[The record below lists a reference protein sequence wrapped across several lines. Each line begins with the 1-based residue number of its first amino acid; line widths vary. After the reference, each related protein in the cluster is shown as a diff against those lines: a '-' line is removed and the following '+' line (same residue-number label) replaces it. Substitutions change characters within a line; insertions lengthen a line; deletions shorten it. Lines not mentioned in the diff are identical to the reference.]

1 MASYHLYGALIALV
15 CVLCYHN
22 ALNCGFVFDDISAIK
37 ENRDLRPHS
46 SIKNVFLND
55 FWGTPMHKEQSH
67 KSYRPLCVLTFRWN
81 YLLHGLEPAGY
92 HLVNVLLHTI
102 VSLMYFRMCA
112 MLLSE
117 MASFAAAL
125 LFAVHP
131 IHTEAVTGVV
141 GRAETLSSVFFLA
154 AFIFY
159 TKATRRKKST
169 GWRYLVLSM
178 LLVATAMLCKEQG
191 ITITGVCAIYEIF
204 VAQKI
209 RLGDIYHLARSMM
222 SGKSLALPTGWWPHE
237 ASRRLVVLCVTTV
250 ALLFA
255 RLQIMGSQLP
265 VFTRFDNPASVAV
278 TPVRQLS
285 YNYLVSVN
293 LWLLLFPCDLCC
305 DWTMGTVPLVES
317 FTDPRNLSTLGA
329 YTLIGVLAWVAFVE
343 NHRQKSAVVVMGLAF
358 MILPFLPAS
367 NLFFPVGFVIAERV
381 LYMPSMGFCLL
392 VAYGVHRL
400 SERWSRKATWCCLG
414 LLLLTHSLKTYHRNA
429 DWESEYSIFMSGL
442 KVNQRNAKL
451 FNNVGHALESEGNF
465 QEALQ
470 FFHKA
475 VSVQEDDV
483 GAHINVGRTY
493 NHLKMFKEAEMAYLK
508 AKSLLPKAKPGESYQ
523 ARIAPNHLNVFLNLA
538 NLISKN
544 ATRLEEAD
552 LLYRQAISMRSDYTQ
567 AYINRGDILIK
578 LNRTKEA
585 QEVYE
590 RALLYDSA
598 NPDIYYNLGV
608 VFLEQGKASQALA
621 YLDKALEFDPEHEQA
636 LLNSAILLQELGRP
650 ELRKI
655 ARERLLKLLVKD
667 EANERVH
674 FNLGMLAMD
683 DRNTDEAESWFRR
696 AVHLKQDF
704 RSALFNLALLLADDH
719 RPLEAAPFL
728 NQLVKYHPDHIKGL
742 ILLGDIYI
750 NNIKDLDAAEN
761 CYKRILQL
769 DPINIQGL
777 HNLCVVYVERGKL
790 VQAQACLSHA
800 HQLAP
805 GEEYIGRH
813 LQIVQT
819 RINRLRQ
826 SPEAS
831 REKEIAFADYDPHEF
846 GGTATAG
853 ATEASASGAS
863 AAHLLDDTIDFQLMK
878 NTVNSNN
885 NQPEEQQRA
894 DADNEANDGA
904 PIASGGPASSSDNNM
919 KTSLPHQHQHQQQQE
934 QQQHQVPEL
943 NGAHQGDPVFIES
956 EASATPSP
964 MVNDPHPG
972 GHGGSSSSGS
982 GSISSSSSNDATV
995 QRAQA
1000 ATPEATMPHRHPAA
1014 VDPARTQ
1021 ETASTLRHG
1030 RDSNHPRQ
1038 QHHHHHHHH
1047 QHHHRHHHP
1056 SSPAIGQDLDDPSSG
1071 MS

>member
-1 MASYHLYGALIALV
+1 MSSHHLYGALIVLT

-22 ALNCGFVFDDISAIK
+22 SLNCGFVFDDISAIK

-92 HLVNVLLHTI
+92 HLVNVVLHTI

-117 MASFAAAL
+117 VSSFAAAM

-159 TKATRRKKST
+159 TKATRRKKAT
-169 GWRYLVLSM
+169 GWRYLTLAM
-178 LLVATAMLCKEQG
+178 IFVATAMLCKEQG
-191 ITITGVCAIYEIF
+191 ITITGICAIYEIF

-209 RLGDIYHLARSMM
+209 RLSDIYHLARSVL
-222 SGKSLALPTGWWPHE
+222 SGKSLALPSGWWPHE
-237 ASRRLVVLCVTTV
+237 ATRRLAVLCVATV

-265 VFTRFDNPASVAV
+265 VFTRFDNPASVSV
-278 TPVRQLS
+278 TPTRQLS
-285 YNYLVSVN
+285 YNYLASVN

-317 FTDPRNLSTLGA
+317 FSDPRNMATLGA
-329 YTLIGVLAWVAFVE
+329 YSLIGVLVWVAFLQGDR
-343 NHRQKSAVVVMGLAF
+343 HRSGVIVMGLAF

-381 LYMPSMGFCLL
+381 LYMPSMGFCIL
-392 VAYGVHRL
+392 VAYGFQLL
-400 SERWSRKATWCCLG
+400 SERWNRKMTWCCLG
-414 LLLLTHSLKTYHRNA
+414 FLLLSHSVKTYNRNA
-429 DWESEYSIFMSGL
+429 DWESEYTIFMSGL

-451 FNNVGHALESEGNF
+451 FNNVGHALESEGKF
-465 QEALQ
+465 EEALQ

-475 VSVQEDDV
+475 VSVQQDDV

-493 NHLKMFKEAEMAYLK
+493 NHLKMFKEAEQAYLK

-590 RALLYDSA
+590 RALLYDST

-655 ARERLLKLLVKD
+655 ARERLLKLLAKD
-667 EANERVH
+667 ESNERVH

-683 DRNTDEAESWFRR
+683 DRNTDEAENWFRR

-769 DPINIQGL
+769 DPVNIQGL

-790 VQAQACLSHA
+790 AQAQACLSHA

-805 GEEYIGRH
+805 GEDYILRH

-819 RINRLRQ
+819 RIQRLRGT
-826 SPEAS
+826 PDPS
-831 REKEIAFADYDPHEF
+831 REKDIAFAEYDPREF
-846 GGTATAG
+846 GGSPLTDVD
-853 ATEASASGAS
+853 
-863 AAHLLDDTIDFQLMK
+863 LQQLINSK
-878 NTVNSNN
+878 SVNSNDN
-885 NQPEEQQRA
+885 NEEEVQQG
-894 DADNEANDGA
+894 EESSSSSSSS
-904 PIASGGPASSSDNNM
+904 SGEASSNNDNHNNL
-919 KTSLPHQHQHQQQQE
+919 KTSLPHADGAYGATKVSDGSSPDSSDPIFIDSEDPISATASAGDPLVANESHLQQE
-934 QQQHQVPEL
+934 HRQPR
-943 NGAHQGDPVFIES
+943 IS
-956 EASATPSP
+956 ET
-964 MVNDPHPG
+964 
-972 GHGGSSSSGS
+972 SSSSGS
-982 GSISSSSSNDATV
+982 GSSSSSSSP
-995 QRAQA
+995 QSHQ
-1000 ATPEATMPHRHPAA
+1000 
-1014 VDPARTQ
+1014 
-1021 ETASTLRHG
+1021 
-1030 RDSNHPRQ
+1030 NHHQ
-1038 QHHHHHHHH
+1038 QHQQH
-1047 QHHHRHHHP
+1047 QHQRRRRSNSHQRHHRHQHREHADGA
-1056 SSPAIGQDLDDPSSG
+1056 SDRLGGKDLDDPSSG